1 LANIDDPVS
10 VIAIMWWLVVAVA
23 LVLLGYYWLVVLPN
37 KYWLEKGVNQERNMT
52 IFGSSWK
59 MIARKQCFAE
69 MVQEVYN
76 KFPNCRYSGIYQFF
90 TATLVIRDPDLIKQI
105 AVKDFDHFVDH
116 RSFVTEDM
124 DPLWGKNLFSLT
136 GQRWREMR
144 ATLSP
149 AFTSSKMKYMFS
161 LISQS
166 GEQFVNHFLKKNED
180 LITVEMKD
188 TLTRFT
194 NDVIANTAFGIEC
207 DSLGE
212 RKNEFYMMGKEATNL
227 TGTWTT
233 IKLFAFILIPKVCK
247 ILNVSLFS
255 EKVGQFFSK
264 LVKSNIESREKHRI
278 VRPDM
283 INLLMEARKNGLKHE
298 ESEPQQDAGFA
309 TVQES
314 EIGKSTKSHKLELT
328 DQDITS
334 QALIFF
340 FAGFET
346 VSSLMCFMAYELGV
360 NPDIQQR
367 LIQEVDDT
375 LEACNGKLTY
385 EAVSGT
391 KYMDMVLSEALRKWP
406 NAVAADRVC
415 TKSYTIEPK
424 TPDEKPVHLEKNA
437 VIWLPIMGLHRDPQY
452 WPEPDRFDPERFS
465 EENKMKINPYTFLPF
480 GVGPRNCIGSRFALL
495 ETKTLFFYILAHF
508 EIVPVE
514 KTQIPL
520 QLSRKTFAMTA
531 EKGFWLGFKRRVKI

>member
-1 LANIDDPVS
+1 
-10 VIAIMWWLVVAVA
+10 MWWLVVAVA
-23 LVLLGYYWLVVLPN
+23 LVVLGYYWLVVLPN

-52 IFGSSWK
+52 IFGNSWK

-76 KFPNCRYSGIYQFF
+76 KFPNSRYSGIYQFF
-90 TATLVIRDPDLIKQI
+90 APTLVITDPDLIKQI

-116 RSFVTEDM
+116 PVFVSEDV
-124 DPLWGKNLFSLT
+124 DPLWGKNLVALT
-136 GQRWREMR
+136 GQGWREMR
-144 ATLSP
+144 TTLSP

-227 TGTWTT
+227 TGTWMT

-314 EIGKSTKSHKLELT
+314 EIGKATKTHKLELT

-375 LEACNGKLTY
+375 LETCNGKLTY
-385 EAVSGT
+385 EAVSGM
-391 KYMDMVLSEALRKWP
+391 KYMDMVVSEALRKWP
-406 NAVAADRVC
+406 AGVAVDRVC
-415 TKSYTIEPK
+415 TKPYTIEPK

-495 ETKTLFFYILAHF
+495 ETKTLFFYILSHF

-520 QLSRKTFAMTA
+520 QLSRKTFNVTA
-531 EKGFWLGFKRRVKI
+531 EKGFWLGFKRRVKVY